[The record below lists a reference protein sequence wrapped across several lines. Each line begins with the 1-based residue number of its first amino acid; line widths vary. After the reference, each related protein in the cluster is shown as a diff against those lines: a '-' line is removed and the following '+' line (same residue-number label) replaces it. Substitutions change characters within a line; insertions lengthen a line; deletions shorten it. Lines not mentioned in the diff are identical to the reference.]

1 VGEDLERSHDGIVR
15 GLARI
20 CAGTL
25 FVYLFLQVLVFVH
38 GQKWEYLATG
48 WGAWYLLEMVGF
60 VLVPIVL
67 FLQGVARKSPRLIG
81 TAAVLS
87 LIGIVLN
94 RLNISVIA
102 FKWYL
107 PVRYVP
113 TWQEIVVTLA
123 VLSAEIWVFRW
134 VVNRMPVLDSSHARA
149 ETVGEVDRAP
159 ASAA

>member
-1 VGEDLERSHDGIVR
+1 MELI
-15 GLARI
+15 
-20 CAGTL
+20 
-25 FVYLFLQVLVFVH
+25 VFVH
-38 GQKWEYLATG
+38 GQKWDYLATG
-48 WGAWYLLEMVGF
+48 WGAWYLLEVVGF
-60 VLVPIVL
+60 VAVPSVL
-67 FLQGVARKSPRLIG
+67 FLLGVARRSPRVIG
-81 TAAVLS
+81 TAAVLT
-87 LIGIVLN
+87 LVGIVLN

-134 VVNRMPVLDSSHARA
+134 VVNRMPVLDPAHVRS
-149 ETVGEVDRAP
+149 DRVERVESAP